1 MQGRDAADVSR
12 LPANQNDEGLT
23 FKAVARNPW
32 NAVDRS
38 LPDDA
43 DRTLLERTAFAAR
56 ECAKAAFAA
65 ARVAEITEPDLVAAY
80 ERRSAEAADRDR
92 EARHRLSQL
101 PTGQMST
108 VSPFLDPDRVH
119 KKALRNLMIE
129 VESGH
134 GPLRETVTAAAIDKN
149 PWSLMR
155 ADIRGVAP
163 ELLRDVQDAAM
174 GLVLDAWERRDGSY
188 TLEEASLWDRYANLA
203 RNLYA
208 EAECELAIA
217 PRTPGERNLAAE
229 VLTAEMIARDP
240 RSAVDLDIP
249 PGAGPEL
256 LSLIA
261 ATAED
266 LGRMAEH
273 RASLAV
279 REEDEIELRVLGG
292 EARQRQH
299 EAEAL
304 LTELGVPREGS
315 QRFETVET
323 PGKAADR
330 ERAALIDILGEAV
343 YRAVNEPVPRD
354 ADAETLIWLSDDLDA
369 ALDRLETVSRSGD
382 VMAISPELIA
392 GQVEKAGA
400 RQIEVEALLEQMDPE
415 IDHGQTG
422 IGIEDEANR
431 PDLIYERYPGLTRDD
446 SEPER
451 DLENDGPDRGR

>member
-1 MQGRDAADVSR
+1 VSFVEVRPVQGQEVANVSR

-23 FKAVARNPW
+23 LKAVARNPW
-32 NAVDRS
+32 NAVDRP

-56 ECAKAAFAA
+56 ECAKAAFAS
-65 ARVAEITEPDLVAAY
+65 ARVAEITEPELVGAY
-80 ERRSAEAADRDR
+80 ERRHIEAAGRDQ
-92 EARHRLSQL
+92 EARHRLGQL
-101 PTGQMST
+101 PSDQMST
-108 VSPFLDPDRVH
+108 VSPFLDPERLH
-119 KKALRNLMIE
+119 QKALRNLIIE
-129 VESGH
+129 VASEHS
-134 GPLRETVTAAAIDKN
+134 PLRETVTAAAIDKN

-155 ADIRGVAP
+155 VDLRGVAP
-163 ELLRDVQDAAM
+163 DLLREVQDAAM

-188 TLEEASLWDRYANLA
+188 TPEEASLWDRYANLA

-217 PRTPGERNLAAE
+217 PRTPGERNLTAE

-249 PGAGPEL
+249 SDASREL

-292 EARQRQH
+292 EA
-299 EAEAL
+299 
-304 LTELGVPREGS
+304 S
-315 QRFETVET
+315 
-323 PGKAADR
+323 
-330 ERAALIDILGEAV
+330 
-343 YRAVNEPVPRD
+343 
-354 ADAETLIWLSDDLDA
+354 DLDA
-369 ALDRLETVSRSGD
+369 ALERLDVLSRSGG

-400 RQIEVEALLEQMDPE
+400 LQVEVEGLLEQMDPE
-415 IDHGQTG
+415 IDRGQTG
-422 IGIEDEANR
+422 ISIEDEANR
-431 PDLIYERYPGLTRDD
+431 PDSIYEQYPGLTLDG
-446 SEPER
+446 SEPEHE
-451 DLENDGPDRGR
+451 LENDGPDRSR

>member
-1 MQGRDAADVSR
+1 VSG
-12 LPANQNDEGLT
+12 PANQNDEGLT
-23 FKAVARNPW
+23 LKAVGRNPW

-65 ARVAEITEPDLVAAY
+65 ARVAEVTEPDLVAAY
-80 ERRSAEAADRDR
+80 ERRSAEAADRDQ
-92 EARHRLSQL
+92 EARHRLGQL
-101 PTGQMST
+101 APDQMST
-108 VSPFLDPDRVH
+108 VSPFLDPERVH

-129 VESGH
+129 VESENN
-134 GPLRETVTAAAIDKN
+134 PLRETVTAATIDKN

-155 ADIRGVAP
+155 GDLTGVAP
-163 ELLRDVQDAAM
+163 ELLHQVQDAAM

-188 TLEEASLWDRYANLA
+188 TPEEASLWDRYASLA

-217 PRTPGERNLAAE
+217 PRTRGDQDWAAE
-229 VLTAEMIARDP
+229 VLTAEMIAGDP

-249 PGAGPEL
+249 SDASPEL

-266 LGRMAEH
+266 LGRLAEH

-292 EARQRQH
+292 EARQRQR
-299 EAEAL
+299 EAETLLAAL
-304 LTELGVPREGS
+304 GALREGP
-315 QRFETVET
+315 QGVE
-323 PGKAADR
+323 PVESPRKAADK
-330 ERAALIDILGEAV
+330 EYAALIDMLGEAV

-354 ADAETLIWLSDDLDA
+354 ADPETLVWLSDDLDA
-369 ALDRLETVSRSGD
+369 ALDRLEVLSRSGGL
-382 VMAISPELIA
+382 MAISLELIA

-400 RQIEVEALLEQMDPE
+400 RQVEVEALLEHMDPE
-415 IDHGQTG
+415 IDRARTG
-422 IGIEDEANR
+422 IGIEDKGNLSVWSYGHY
-431 PDLIYERYPGLTRDD
+431 PDVMRDD
-446 SEPER
+446 GEPEHEI
-451 DLENDGPDRGR
+451 ENDRPDRGR